1 LHRAKAKQSFGS
13 TPSWSW
19 PKTMAFPSVKYPCSL
34 ESLNGEAMKSGQHG
48 ASTSQVEIT
57 NISPQG
63 FWLLLGERELF
74 VSFKEFPWFEQASVA
89 KISKV
94 EWPSDDHLY
103 WPELDIDLSVQSIE
117 HPEQFPLK
125 FAPSNSA

>member
-1 LHRAKAKQSFGS
+1 
-13 TPSWSW
+13 
-19 PKTMAFPSVKYPCSL
+19 
-34 ESLNGEAMKSGQHG
+34 MKSGQRG
-48 ASTSQVEIT
+48 TATSHVEVT

-74 VSFKEFPWFEQASVA
+74 VSFKEFPWFEEASVA
-89 KISKV
+89 KISQV
-94 EWPSDDHLY
+94 EWPAADHLY
-103 WPELDIDLSVQSIE
+103 WPKLDIDLSVESIE